1 MRVRTSFLLK
11 TVTTQPIVIKN
22 HTRQEKEDIGPVR
35 ESKRSRVPVT
45 QYQAPNPELQQ
56 VMKQSL
62 KRKAGEG
69 EKTDAPASR
78 DDQTIVFFK

>member
-1 MRVRTSFLLK
+1 M
-11 TVTTQPIVIKN
+11 
-22 HTRQEKEDIGPVR
+22 R

>member
-1 MRVRTSFLLK
+1 MKAMVDKLSEVPEVPEVRG
-11 TVTTQPIVIKN
+11 
-22 HTRQEKEDIGPVR
+22 EVR
-35 ESKRSRVPVT
+35 KSKRSRVPAT

-69 EKTDAPASR
+69 EKQVASASN
-78 DDQTIVFFK
+78 DNDPVIFFK